1 MDGLKHEPADILIY
15 MQEKGLVLKEKSL
28 VAVDKDIQKILAV
41 GSEAERLAEEDP
53 DNVRILSPLRQ
64 GAIGDYAAAEKLFAC
79 LLRKAL
85 GKKPVIKPKIAICVP
100 AGITVVEKKA
110 VQDALYQAG
119 AGDVILAD
127 VPAEQFMSELQQKD
141 PKLYRQC
148 KIVIGITKDNPESY
162 VKEQLTETFRYAAQQ
177 GISAERVV
185 KLFKDSIGK
194 RNEI

>member
-1 MDGLKHEPADILIY
+1 MDGLIHEPADILIY
-15 MQEKGLVLKEKSL
+15 MQEKGLVLNEKSL
-28 VAVDKDIQKILAV
+28 IAYDTKTQKILAA
-41 GSEAERLAEEDP
+41 GSEAERLAKVDP

-64 GAIGDYAAAEKLFAC
+64 GAIDDYMAAEKLFAC

-85 GKKPVIKPKIAICVP
+85 GKKPVIKPKIALCVP

-127 VPAEQFMSELQQKD
+127 VPAEQFMSEQQQKD

-162 VKEQLTETFRYAAQQ
+162 VKEQLTETLRYAAQQ
-177 GISAERVV
+177 GISAERVAW
-185 KLFKDSIGK
+185 LFEDSIGK
-194 RNEI
+194 SNEI